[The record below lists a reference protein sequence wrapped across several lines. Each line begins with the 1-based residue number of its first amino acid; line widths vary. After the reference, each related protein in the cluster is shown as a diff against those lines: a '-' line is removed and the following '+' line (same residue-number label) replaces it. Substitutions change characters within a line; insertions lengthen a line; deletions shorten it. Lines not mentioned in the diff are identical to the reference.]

1 MFYAIISQD
10 NENSLEKRL
19 SVRAEHIARLKALED
34 EGRLLIAGPHPLRP

>member
-19 SVRAEHIARLKALED
+19 SVRTEHIARLKTLED
-34 EGRLLIAGPHPLRP
+34 QGLSLIHI